1 MKVQLSQHDVVLQV
15 LNQSNKS
22 KQVRMVKIFRFNVE
36 LGHWHIPVRNNFSS
50 ICLIRTFR
58 RG

>member
-22 KQVRMVKIFRFNVE
+22 KQVRMVKILSFNME
-36 LGHWHIPVRNNFSS
+36 LGHWHIPVRNE
-50 ICLIRTFR
+50 L
-58 RG
+58 